1 MNKVFPIMQRKDK
14 DLSTGQYTHA
24 TQETG
29 QIPPMPK
36 NRWLLPVLCM
46 FLIALAVLASLVL

>member
-29 QIPPMPK
+29 QIIHTQK
-36 NRWLLPVLCM
+36 NRWLLPAICL
-46 FLIALAVLASLVL
+46 FLIAAAILAALVL

>member
-29 QIPPMPK
+29 QISHVHK
-36 NRWLLPVLCM
+36 NRWPLPAICM
-46 FLIALAVLASLVL
+46 LLIAGAVLAALLL